1 MGASN
6 ILKQF
11 AVHQCKHDTPV
22 TGSKCILSMIGR
34 RNESHY
40 CIATQDRSLQERLR
54 EIPGVPLI
62 YLHKKTPTLEQP
74 SAKSQS
80 KAKSKEVCTVTE
92 VQNATLELLK
102 EKSGISS
109 PVKEIR
115 KRKKKKGGPNPLSC
129 LKSKKKS
136 QNTQAK
142 NKPESS
148 GKIKKRKRVK
158 VPSHVKDLLKN
169 E

>member
-1 MGASN
+1 MGASA

-11 AVHQCKHDTPV
+11 AIHQCNHDTPV
-22 TGSKCILSMIGR
+22 SGSKCLLSMIGR
-34 RNESHY
+34 RNKSHY

-80 KAKSKEVCTVTE
+80 KAKSKEACTVTE
-92 VQNATLELLK
+92 AQNATLELLK
-102 EKSGISS
+102 EKSGLAT

-136 QNTQAK
+136 KNTQAK
-142 NKPESS
+142 NPTS

-158 VPSHVKDLLKN
+158 LSAHVKDLLKN
-169 E
+169 K